1 MSSPASEGRLLEV
14 ILGFPIMSPSEHSC
28 RLAAESRLYR
38 YALGLLC
45 CVLLSAC
52 CNADEAIQTYGLDR
66 LHTLSGTLITET
78 HYGLPSLSLV
88 LQAWDPEGTTP
99 EGRGFSI
106 TAFPDGKPP
115 VSIDRLRDGKIANQW
130 VTDLNTNGH
139 HEVVLAMQSFGTGA
153 YGSIIIFEWTG
164 TAFLQANVTEWD
176 ALMDGYM
183 GHDQIHVDDHEIV
196 RSCPTYK
203 QGDSNSNPTGG
214 WKHIR
219 YGLQNMKLQAIHQRR
234 EGNI

>member
-1 MSSPASEGRLLEV
+1 MPSSPGKGRLLEV
-14 ILGFPIMSPSEHSC
+14 ILGGRVMRLDRHS
-28 RLAAESRLYR
+28 
-38 YALGLLC
+38 LGLTVTARLHRYILGFLC
-45 CVLLSAC
+45 CMLLPAC
-52 CNADEAIQTYGLDR
+52 CKSVEVIRTYGFDR
-66 LHTLSGTLITET
+66 TYTLSGTLITET

-88 LQAWDPEGTTP
+88 LQAWAPEGTTP

-106 TAFPDGKPP
+106 TAFPDGKPA
-115 VSIDRLRDGKIANQW
+115 VSIDRPHDGKIANQW

-139 HEVVLAMQSFGTGA
+139 PEVVLAMQSFGTGA

-176 ALMDGYM
+176 ASMGGYM
-183 GHDQIHVDDHEIV
+183 GHDQIHVDGEEITRV
-196 RSCPTYK
+196 YPIYMED
-203 QGDSNSNPTGG
+203 DSNSRPTGG

-234 EGNI
+234 KGNI